1 MANMVLKTDYK
12 DGQILYGS
20 DLNANNETAMMAVN
34 DNFKRILELEQN
46 KANEVDLDAKA
57 DKIYVDEEL
66 SKKVNLTEYNQKISD
81 IEDTLELKSDK
92 TYVDNL
98 VNSTTNPINQN
109 ITKIIDGTQV
119 VGEAKLAQ
127 KIKGIEQADIHNYY
141 GTDYDGI
148 EGFHKLP
155 DSIYAEEVSEGSGIV
170 VDGITIL
177 PRDNS
182 ISEEK
187 LTEEVRLKLNRQSI
201 TDYNFLENL
210 PQINSIE
217 LKGNKTLD
225 ELNIQ
230 PKGDYLTEVP
240 ADYVK
245 RNELEPYAKTTEVDA
260 KITKK
265 TEPLATKASVTAL
278 TSTVNDNKELA
289 ERTYAI
295 VQIGNSFVGTP
306 KKGDILITL

>member
-1 MANMVLKTDYK
+1 MATNRNIQMNYYNGTDY
-12 DGQILYGS
+12 DVLYPQSTIVQIENLPS
-20 DLNANNETAMMAVN
+20 SLNSKLNLSGGTMTGNLILKGDPTSNLMA
-34 DNFKRILELEQN
+34 
-46 KANEVDLDAKA
+46 A
-57 DKIYVDEEL
+57 
-66 SKKVNLTEYNQKISD
+66 SKQ
-81 IEDTLELKSDK
+81 
-92 TYVDNL
+92 YVDNL